1 MRIRSWIV
9 FNSVENLLLYYRIK
23 SGIPVPR
30 LPETFPIFV
39 MLLNLL
45 QTRLYMEDVKRIP
58 YGVSNFVDVIE
69 QNQYYVDK
77 TMYLPL
83 LEDQPSYL
91 FLIRP
96 RRFGKS
102 IFLSM
107 MSAYYDIARK
117 DEFERL
123 FGNLWIGSHPTR
135 LRGTFQIMSFD
146 FSRVGGSR
154 EQLEENF
161 QIYCTGELNI
171 FMNKY
176 YNFYSDHI
184 RTQFEAAP
192 TFEAKLQVILGE
204 AGLRSYSLYLIVD
217 EYDNFTNVVLNE
229 HGENIYHNLTHAD
242 GFYRNAFK
250 KFKGTFDRILMM
262 GVSPVTL
269 DDLTSGFNIGWNI
282 STLQQFNTMLGF
294 SETDV
299 RQMFQYYKDC
309 ERLKGDID
317 EMIAEIKPWYDNY
330 CFSEESLNRDPKMF
344 NCDMVLYYLRQ
355 KIDLGYSPKQMIDPN
370 TRTDYSKMK
379 KLLNLDHLDGDRKG
393 VIRRIAEDG
402 QIVADLVLSF
412 PAKDLVNPALFPSL
426 LFYYGMLTI
435 IGTRGVQL
443 ILGIPNNNVRK
454 QYYDYMLEQYQGKER
469 IDLTDLIGSFYNM
482 AFDGDWR
489 PALEKMAH
497 DYKENSSVRSLIE
510 GERNIQGFF
519 QAYLSINAYYLTAP
533 EVELNHGFCDMFL
546 MPDLQRYPEVKHS
559 YILELKY
566 LSAKDYDVK
575 GEAQWE
581 DAITQIHRY
590 AQGAKVQLMCQGTTL
605 HCIVMQF
612 SGWEL
617 VRMEEV

>member
-1 MRIRSWIV
+1 M
-9 FNSVENLLLYYRIK
+9 
-23 SGIPVPR
+23 
-30 LPETFPIFV
+30 
-39 MLLNLL
+39 M
-45 QTRLYMEDVKRIP
+45 YMEEVKRIP

-83 LEDQPSYL
+83 LEDQPSNL

-117 DEFERL
+117 NDFEHL
-123 FGNLWIGSHPTR
+123 FGNLWIGNHPTR
-135 LRGTFQIMSFD
+135 LQGTFQIMSFD

-154 EQLEENF
+154 EQLEVNF

-176 YNFYSDHI
+176 HDFYSDHI

-204 AGLRSYSLYLIVD
+204 AHLRNYPLYLIVD

-229 HGENIYHNLTHAD
+229 HGENVYHTLTHAD

-282 STLQQFNTMLGF
+282 STKQQFNTMLGF

-309 ERLKGDID
+309 EQLKGDID
-317 EMIAEIKPWYDNY
+317 EMITEIKPWYDNY

-393 VIRRIAEDG
+393 VIRRIAEEG
-402 QIVADLVLSF
+402 QIVADLALSF
-412 PAKDLVNPALFPSL
+412 PAKDLVNPELFTSL

-435 IGTRGVQL
+435 VGTDGQRPV
-443 ILGIPNNNVRK
+443 LGIPNNNVRK
-454 QYYDYMLEQYQGKER
+454 QYYDFMLEEYQEKHNINLER
-469 IDLTDLIGSFYNM
+469 LMDQFDAM
-482 AFDGDWR
+482 AYKGEWR
-489 PALEKMAH
+489 SGLEFIARA
-497 DYKENSSVRSLIE
+497 YKENSAVRSAIE
-510 GERNIQGFF
+510 GERNLQGFF
-519 QAYLSINAYYLTAP
+519 TAYLSICNYYLVAP
-533 EVELNHGFCDMFL
+533 EMELNHGFCDLFL
-546 MPDLQRYPEVKHS
+546 MADLTHYAVAHS
-559 YILELKY
+559 YIIELKY
-566 LSAKDYDVK
+566 AKYKDPEDRVEELRK
-575 GEAQWE
+575 EGIAQ
-581 DAITQIHRY
+581 ANRY
-590 AQGAKVQLMCQGTTL
+590 ADTDTVQNTVGSTQL
-605 HCIVMQF
+605 HKIVVVYK
-612 SGWEL
+612 G
-617 VRMEEV
+617 MEMRVCEKI